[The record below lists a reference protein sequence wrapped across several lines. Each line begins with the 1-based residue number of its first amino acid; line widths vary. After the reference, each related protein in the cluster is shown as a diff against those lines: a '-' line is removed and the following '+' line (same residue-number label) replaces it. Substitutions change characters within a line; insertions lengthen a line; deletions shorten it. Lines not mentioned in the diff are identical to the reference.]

1 MEVQYTR
8 VDLVHFKAFIKQ
20 KRKTSHGLG
29 LNFFFSIQRSKYFK
43 CSIIK
48 IITKCRTKI
57 QNNSKLFCLLQT
69 LTTFCVVKITFI
81 QKKNK

>member
-29 LNFFFSIQRSKYFK
+29 LNFFFQFK
-43 CSIIK
+43 GLNIL
-48 IITKCRTKI
+48 
-57 QNNSKLFCLLQT
+57 NVPL
-69 LTTFCVVKITFI
+69 
-81 QKKNK
+81 